1 MPRIVLATFGS
12 LGDLHPYLALG
23 VELRRRGHEVVVAT
37 HGIYRERA
45 TAAGLEFAAI
55 RPDFDSFGDPM
66 EFIRRAMDDK
76 RGSVVVVRELVTP
89 FLRASCSDLLGA
101 CQGADLIVDHMLTF
115 TASLVAEKLGIP
127 RVSCTLQP
135 VAMFTTYDPSIL
147 PAAPFMT
154 WLGRCGRWSW
164 QLFWALGRVSTRHWF
179 HELEVLRR
187 EMGLPSSR
195 RHPLLDH
202 ASDRLHLVLFSRELM
217 APQPD
222 WPAAARQTGFPVHDR
237 GESGAG
243 LPPALARWLDAGP
256 PPLVFTLG
264 SSAVWAAGSFYDEAA
279 LAARALGER
288 AVLMTGIQ
296 DLNPVAGIP
305 RVDDAPL
312 DAAVVTVDY
321 APHSEVMP
329 RGLATIHQGG
339 VGTTAQALLAGRP
352 MLVVPFSHDQPDNA
366 ARCARLGVARVLP
379 RSRIGAAAFTREL
392 RLLIADREAE
402 KRAQQVA
409 ARMRTEPGAAGAVD
423 AIERVLAARG

>member
-1 MPRIVLATFGS
+1 M
-12 LGDLHPYLALG
+12 
-23 VELRRRGHEVVVAT
+23 
-37 HGIYRERA
+37 
-45 TAAGLEFAAI
+45 
-55 RPDFDSFGDPM
+55 
-66 EFIRRAMDDK
+66 
-76 RGSVVVVRELVTP
+76 
-89 FLRASCSDLLGA
+89 
-101 CQGADLIVDHMLTF
+101 
-115 TASLVAEKLGIP
+115 
-127 RVSCTLQP
+127 
-135 VAMFTTYDPSIL
+135 
-147 PAAPFMT
+147 
-154 WLGRCGRWSW
+154 
-164 QLFWALGRVSTRHWF
+164 
-179 HELEVLRR
+179 
-187 EMGLPSSR
+187 
-195 RHPLLDH
+195 
-202 ASDRLHLVLFSRELM
+202 LFSRELM

-222 WPAAARQTGFPVHDR
+222 WPAAALQTGFPVHDR